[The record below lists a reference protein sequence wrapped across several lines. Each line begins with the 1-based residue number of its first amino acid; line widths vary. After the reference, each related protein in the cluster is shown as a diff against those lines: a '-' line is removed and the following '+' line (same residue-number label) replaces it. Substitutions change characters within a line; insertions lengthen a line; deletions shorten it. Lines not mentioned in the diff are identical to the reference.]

1 MTAMTTHHRTTMDSP
16 ALLPCPFCE
25 STDDDLSCDVD
36 EYGRACVVCGNCAA
50 EGPCVVSHIIGS
62 DAAIEQAAA
71 AWNQHRAWQSIE
83 TAPRDGTKFLAWDG
97 DELLIAW
104 WCDGGRW
111 ISDNLQQYHP
121 GEYENPTHWQPLPS
135 PPPITP

>member
-1 MTAMTTHHRTTMDSP
+1 MAPTRSSLVKSFQKWWGDGSIAQQRTPEKVAWLAWS
-16 ALLPCPFCE
+16 
-25 STDDDLSCDVD
+25 
-36 EYGRACVVCGNCAA
+36 
-50 EGPCVVSHIIGS
+50 
-62 DAAIEQAAA
+62 QAASA
-71 AWNQHRAWQSIE
+71 VQRSAWQSIE

-121 GEYENPTHWQPLPS
+121 GEQEDPTHWQPLPS
-135 PPPITP
+135 PPPIIP